1 MNLEKYPEI
10 LRLPLI
16 ITKLDLELEKSYL
29 EYYDEEYWENY
40 RKGKMR
46 NRINKYNY
54 E

>member
-1 MNLEKYPEI
+1 MDLEKYPEI

-16 ITKLDLELEKSYL
+16 ITKLDLEAEKSYL

-40 RKGKMR
+40 RKKMKS
-46 NRINKYNY
+46 RINKYDY